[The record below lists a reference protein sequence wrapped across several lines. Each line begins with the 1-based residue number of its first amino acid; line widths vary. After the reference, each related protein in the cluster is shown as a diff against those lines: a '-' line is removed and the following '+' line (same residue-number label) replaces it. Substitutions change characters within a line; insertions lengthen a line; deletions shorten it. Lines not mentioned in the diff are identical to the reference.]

1 MVPRMNQSQTCEP
14 PQWHARL
21 GATPMSEQ
29 LSPIPWLDV
38 LLIVALVAINGVLSM
53 SELAIVSS
61 REARLKA
68 LAKSGSRGAQC
79 SLDLASDPGRFL
91 STVQSGITL
100 ISIIAGAFSGAS
112 LGEPTA
118 QRIQLTGLDPETAHT
133 VGFGVVIVLTTFAT
147 LVVGEIVPKQVA
159 LRSPEPIAV
168 AMSRPMLWL
177 SKITA
182 PFVWLLNTSS
192 SLIFRALGLDRES
205 KNQVTAEEL
214 HLVVAEAQTAG
225 VLEEDERAMI
235 SGIVRLADRP
245 VREVMTPRTEVDWID
260 LGSSPDEVRQ
270 ALLNTAHN
278 RLPVAQGS
286 IENIVGVIQT
296 RDVLACMLEGRA
308 IDLNRLCRKAPVIPD
323 LMDAM
328 DALVVLRS
336 AEVPLAL
343 VHDEYGHLEGIVTPG
358 SILAALAGTFAH
370 DVEQGEEPPLVER
383 DDGSWLV
390 SGAASADLLSDRLG
404 VRMPHD
410 RDYSTVAGF
419 ALSVLKHLP
428 DTGEV
433 FKHDGW
439 SFEIVDM
446 DGRKI
451 DTLIASRP
459 RKRGAESEAEAVG

>member
-1 MVPRMNQSQTCEP
+1 
-14 PQWHARL
+14 
-21 GATPMSEQ
+21 MSDH
-29 LSPIPWLDV
+29 LLPIPWIGV
-38 LLIVALVAINGVLSM
+38 LIILALVTVNGVLSM
-53 SELAIVSS
+53 SELAIVSA

-68 LAKSGSRGAQC
+68 MAKAGSRGAQC

-91 STVQSGITL
+91 STVQTGITL
-100 ISIIAGAFSGAS
+100 ISVIAGAFSGAS
-112 LGEPTA
+112 LGEPVA
-118 QRIQLTGLDPETAHT
+118 QRIQLLGLEPETAHT

-168 AMSRPMLWL
+168 VMSRPMLWL
-177 SKITA
+177 SIITA
-182 PFVWLLNTSS
+182 PFVWLLNKSS
-192 SLIFRALGLDRES
+192 SLIFSLLGLDKES

-245 VREVMTPRTEVDWID
+245 VREVMTPRTDVDWID
-260 LGSSPDEVRQ
+260 AGSTPDEVRE
-270 ALLNTAHN
+270 ALLKSPHS

-286 IENIVGVIQT
+286 IENIVGVVQT
-296 RDVLACMLEGRA
+296 RDVMACALEGRP
-308 IDLNRLCRKAPVIPD
+308 IDLNQLCRNAPVIPD

-328 DALVVLRS
+328 DALAVLRS
-336 AEVPLAL
+336 AEVPLAF
-343 VHDEYGHLEGIVTPG
+343 VHDEYGHLDGIVTPG
-358 SILAALAGTFAH
+358 SLLAALAGTFAH

-383 DDGSWLV
+383 GDGSWLV

-404 VRMPHD
+404 IRMPYD

-419 ALSVLKHLP
+419 ALSVLKRIP
-428 DTGEV
+428 ATGET
-433 FKHDGW
+433 FKQDGW

-451 DTLIASRP
+451 DKLIVSRP
-459 RKRGAESEAEAVG
+459 RKRKAETEVEAVS